1 MVLSLLHANDEP
13 GEHAPSWYAASARPI
28 STFEPLK
35 GEHIFDVAIIGG
47 GYSGLSAALHLAQ
60 NGYKVALLEAHRI
73 GWGASG
79 RNGGQV
85 SSGQGSNLEKIESL
99 LGRELAKQIYRI
111 GIEAGETVR
120 TLVKTHA
127 IDCALS
133 SGVIGVNHRKRYDA
147 DSKSFVEKM
156 QRDYG
161 SDALE
166 YLTPDAMNEKMGAV
180 NYFGGTLDRA
190 SFHLHPLNFA
200 RGIARAA
207 IKAGVTIFER
217 SEVLSAQHGEI
228 KTTFGSIKCD
238 WTILA
243 CNGYIGNLNP
253 QAASRVMPINNFII
267 ATEPLDDKL
276 ANSLIKDRE
285 AVYDSRF
292 VVNYFRLS
300 EDNRMLFGG
309 GENYGY
315 RFPKDIKSFVRPR
328 MLEIFPQLKDTKIT
342 YGWGGTLGI
351 TLNRLPLF
359 EVMPG
364 NILNISGYSGDGV
377 AMATMAGKIAAE
389 TIDGQISRFD
399 IMAKLPT
406 PKFPGGPLLRW
417 PTMVAAMVWYSLRDR
432 I

>member
-13 GEHAPSWYAASARPI
+13 GEHAPSWYAASAHPI

-35 GEHIFDVAIIGG
+35 GEQIFDVAIIGG

-99 LGRELAKQIYRI
+99 VGRELAKQIYRI

-127 IDCALS
+127 IDCALGH
-133 SGVIGVNHRKRYDA
+133 GVIGVNHRKRYDA

-161 SDALE
+161 SDTLE
-166 YLTPDAMNEKMGAV
+166 YLTPDAMCEKLGAT
-180 NYFGGTLDRA
+180 NYSGGSLDKA

-200 RGIARAA
+200 RGIARVA
-207 IKAGVTIFER
+207 IKAGVTIFEQ
-217 SEVLSAQHGEI
+217 SEVLSAENCEI
-228 KTTFGSIKCD
+228 KTASGSIKCN

-315 RFPKDIKSFVRPR
+315 RFPKDIKAFVRPN
-328 MLEIFPQLKDTKIT
+328 MLEIFPQLKNAKID

-359 EVMPG
+359 EVMPD
-364 NILNISGYSGDGV
+364 NILNISGYSGDGI

-389 TIDGQISRFD
+389 AIDGQMSRFD